1 MPTNTNFP
9 QIERKAMWFLINQPQ
24 VLESNTVDE
33 NWFTNNSYRI
43 LASFINLWGTRYENA
58 EQIAAA
64 FSDTPFGKRLD
75 VQKIINSIQGV
86 DQPFDPRATFKELR
100 SYYYTR
106 MIKEAAL
113 NASKDPSDFNLDH
126 LDMLRD
132 EAMRTDTQTDHDNS
146 ELVNDALEEL
156 NTPTTGFIKT
166 YAGLDKLL
174 GGGLA
179 PNQLMVIGARPSV
192 GKTAFALNIGMNA
205 IMYDSNLTV
214 ELFSLEMS
222 SKQNMHR
229 IYAANSGIALNYWKN
244 PAVRMSAS
252 QKQAAAETI
261 KQIGDIRFWSND
273 RLVSIDEISSVI
285 KQHAQRFGSGHYL
298 AVVDHIGLVE
308 TGNSKQDARQSL
320 EEVSRRL
327 KLLTQN
333 LKISIIAL
341 SQLNRGVESRE
352 SNEPQLRDLRETGAI
367 EQDANIVGFLW
378 RPSEDPTDKNL
389 NLSIKKN
396 RDGELGK
403 LEFYF
408 QKNIQKIVEVSHDV
422 EPIHE

>member
-86 DQPFDPRATFKELR
+86 DRPFDPRATFKELR

-174 GGGLA
+174 GGGVA

-192 GKTAFALNIGMNA
+192 G
-205 IMYDSNLTV
+205 S
-214 ELFSLEMS
+214 SLGRHKKPTM
-222 SKQNMHR
+222 
-229 IYAANSGIALNYWKN
+229 L
-244 PAVRMSAS
+244 AS
-252 QKQAAAETI
+252 CSMAP
-261 KQIGDIRFWSND
+261 
-273 RLVSIDEISSVI
+273 
-285 KQHAQRFGSGHYL
+285 
-298 AVVDHIGLVE
+298 
-308 TGNSKQDARQSL
+308 
-320 EEVSRRL
+320 VSRKSLSCGSLLSRDSTPRFNWL
-327 KLLTQN
+327 KAMMEIFKFCVSN
-333 LKISIIAL
+333 F
-341 SQLNRGVESRE
+341 NR
-352 SNEPQLRDLRETGAI
+352 RDTSSS
-367 EQDANIVGFLW
+367 D
-378 RPSEDPTDKNL
+378 
-389 NLSIKKN
+389 
-396 RDGELGK
+396 
-403 LEFYF
+403 
-408 QKNIQKIVEVSHDV
+408 
-422 EPIHE
+422 

>member
-1 MPTNTNFP
+1 
-9 QIERKAMWFLINQPQ
+9 
-24 VLESNTVDE
+24 
-33 NWFTNNSYRI
+33 
-43 LASFINLWGTRYENA
+43 
-58 EQIAAA
+58 
-64 FSDTPFGKRLD
+64 
-75 VQKIINSIQGV
+75 
-86 DQPFDPRATFKELR
+86 
-100 SYYYTR
+100 
-106 MIKEAAL
+106 
-113 NASKDPSDFNLDH
+113 
-126 LDMLRD
+126 
-132 EAMRTDTQTDHDNS
+132 
-146 ELVNDALEEL
+146 
-156 NTPTTGFIKT
+156 
-166 YAGLDKLL
+166 
-174 GGGLA
+174 
-179 PNQLMVIGARPSV
+179 
-192 GKTAFALNIGMNA
+192 
-205 IMYDSNLTV
+205 
-214 ELFSLEMS
+214 
-222 SKQNMHR
+222 
-229 IYAANSGIALNYWKN
+229 
-244 PAVRMSAS
+244 MSAS

-298 AVVDHIGLVE
+298 AIVDHIGLVE
-308 TGNSKQDARQSL
+308 TDNPKQDARQSL

>member
-1 MPTNTNFP
+1 M
-9 QIERKAMWFLINQPQ
+9 
-24 VLESNTVDE
+24 
-33 NWFTNNSYRI
+33 
-43 LASFINLWGTRYENA
+43 
-58 EQIAAA
+58 
-64 FSDTPFGKRLD
+64 
-75 VQKIINSIQGV
+75 
-86 DQPFDPRATFKELR
+86 
-100 SYYYTR
+100 
-106 MIKEAAL
+106 
-113 NASKDPSDFNLDH
+113 
-126 LDMLRD
+126 
-132 EAMRTDTQTDHDNS
+132 
-146 ELVNDALEEL
+146 
-156 NTPTTGFIKT
+156 
-166 YAGLDKLL
+166 
-174 GGGLA
+174 
-179 PNQLMVIGARPSV
+179 
-192 GKTAFALNIGMNA
+192 A
-205 IMYDSNLTV
+205 I
-214 ELFSLEMS
+214 
-222 SKQNMHR
+222 
-229 IYAANSGIALNYWKN
+229 
-244 PAVRMSAS
+244 
-252 QKQAAAETI
+252 
-261 KQIGDIRFWSND
+261 
-273 RLVSIDEISSVI
+273 
-285 KQHAQRFGSGHYL
+285 
-298 AVVDHIGLVE
+298 VDHIGLVE